1 VSSLEEPGQG
11 QIDLPDPSLV
21 VLVGTTGS
29 GKSTF
34 ARRHFRPTEVLS
46 SDFFRGLVAD
56 DEADQAAT
64 DDAFEALHFVAG
76 RRLRAGRLTVVDA
89 TNVWPHARGPLVA
102 LARRY
107 RVPAIAIVL
116 DVPPRVARERTVA
129 RQDRRVEP
137 RVVAGQRSAF
147 SLSLHQLPK
156 EGFHRIWILRSE
168 DLESVRIERTPGR
181 PWTGH

>member
-1 VSSLEEPGQG
+1 VSSLESPAQG
-11 QIDLPDPSLV
+11 RIDLPDPSLV

-64 DDAFEALHFVAG
+64 EDAFEALHFVAA
-76 RRLRAGRLTVVDA
+76 RRLRAGRLTVIDA
-89 TNVWPHARGPLVA
+89 TNVWPHARGPLIA

-107 RVPAIAIVL
+107 RVPVVAIVL
-116 DVPPRVARERTVA
+116 DVPPRVARERNQVRA
-129 RQDRRVEP
+129 DHRVEP
-137 RVVAGQRSAF
+137 RVLAAQRSSF
-147 SLSLHQLPK
+147 SLSLRQLPN
-156 EGFHRIWILRSE
+156 EGFDRIWILRAE
-168 DLESVRIERTPGR
+168 EVETVGVERMR
-181 PWTGH
+181 DRSWTGR

>member
-1 VSSLEEPGQG
+1 VSSHEEARQG
-11 QIDLPDPSLV
+11 RIEVPDPSLV

-64 DDAFEALHFVAG
+64 EDAFDALHFVAG
-76 RRLRAGRLTVVDA
+76 RRLRAGRLTVIDA
-89 TNVWPHARGPLVA
+89 TNVWPHARSGLVA

-107 RVPAIAIVL
+107 RLPAIAIVL
-116 DVPPRVARERTVA
+116 DIPPRVARERNL
-129 RQDRRVEP
+129 DRLDHRVEP
-137 RVVAGQRSAF
+137 RVLAGQRSAF
-147 SLSLHQLPK
+147 TLSLRQLPT
-156 EGFHRIWILRSE
+156 EGFSRIWVLRAE
-168 DLESVRIERTPGR
+168 DLETVRIERTRGR
-181 PWTGH
+181 PWTG

>member
-1 VSSLEEPGQG
+1 VSSLESPGQG
-11 QIDLPDPSLV
+11 RIDLPDPSLV

-64 DDAFEALHFVAG
+64 EDAFDALHFVAA
-76 RRLRAGRLTVVDA
+76 RRLRAGRLTVIDA
-89 TNVWPHARGPLVA
+89 TNVWPHARSPLVA

-107 RVPAIAIVL
+107 RVPVIAIVL
-116 DVPPRVARERTVA
+116 DTPPRLVRERNVA
-129 RQDRRVEP
+129 RQDHRVEP
-137 RVVAGQRSAF
+137 RVLTGQRSAF
-147 SLSLHQLPK
+147 SLSLRQLPN
-156 EGFHRIWILRSE
+156 EGFSRIWVLRAE
-168 DLESVRIERTPGR
+168 DLDRIRIERTRAHP
-181 PWTGH
+181 